1 MTADGNIIK
10 AHLVRNYKLTNT
22 ALLRTIG
29 VHQVVATEEK
39 IEQGLLNDKSNGSKP
54 NRAKI
59 FAAQAAGCKAA
70 W

>member
-1 MTADGNIIK
+1 MTADGNMIK

-39 IEQGLLNDKSNGSKP
+39 LNKD
-54 NRAKI
+54 
-59 FAAQAAGCKAA
+59 C
-70 W
+70 